1 MYVCTWPV
9 CLVPAY
15 GGQRV
20 SDPLELGHVHA
31 GKQSVS
37 FGRTSHRCSQ
47 QLSSSPRTNSFSL
60 FKDLFFCI
68 VSVLLV

>member
-20 SDPLELGHVHA
+20 SDPLELGHQIVMCMLESSLCPLEELIDA
-31 GKQSVS
+31 
-37 FGRTSHRCSQ
+37 
-47 QLSSSPRTNSFSL
+47 LSS
-60 FKDLFFCI
+60 
-68 VSVLLV
+68 